1 MTNFSTDDS
10 VREVII
16 DSKSET
22 TETIKE
28 SEEWSHFAKGI
39 IRIAIFL
46 FETAVINMA
55 FNGFIVPYFNI
66 RELPIG
72 AILLINLAFNIKVLG
87 SRFISILLVTTILK
101 LIYL

>member
-1 MTNFSTDDS
+1 MLIWINNKSEVKYYKVQEGNMTNFSTDDN

-22 TETIKE
+22 IENIKE
-28 SEEWSHFAKGI
+28 SEEWSDFAKGI

-55 FNGFIVPYFNI
+55 F
-66 RELPIG
+66 
-72 AILLINLAFNIKVLG
+72 
-87 SRFISILLVTTILK
+87 
-101 LIYL
+101 